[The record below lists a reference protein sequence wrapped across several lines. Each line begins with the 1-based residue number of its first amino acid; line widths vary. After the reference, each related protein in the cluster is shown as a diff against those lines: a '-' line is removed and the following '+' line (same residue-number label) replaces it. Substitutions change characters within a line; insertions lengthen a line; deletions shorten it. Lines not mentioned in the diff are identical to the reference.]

1 MSWLLA
7 GAVLAAVAWIVAIA
21 MTPVIR
27 GDRRRRLA
35 AEAVEL
41 QVEADRLE
49 AARPGGEPERAIEV
63 ESASQIEPRAER
75 GPCPRCGGNL
85 HVLAHTVRSVGT
97 GGAER
102 LRHVVCRCGG
112 CGTERVTWF
121 RVGPRGVTADG
132 IPPSSC

>member
-21 MTPVIR
+21 MTPVLR

-35 AEAVEL
+35 AEADAL

-63 ESASQIEPRAER
+63 ASASQIEPRAER

-97 GGAER
+97 DSIGTER

-121 RVGPRGVTADG
+121 RVGPTA
-132 IPPSSC
+132 PHVETA